1 MTQGEGMKVSLKEV
15 ENVALL
21 ARIALSEA
29 EKKEFAK
36 DLNNILDYVDKMNKL
51 DTSKVEP
58 TAHILDIHNVD
69 RKDEVK
75 ESMPVEEI
83 MNLAPKS
90 DNNFIVVPKVL

>member
-1 MTQGEGMKVSLKEV
+1 MKVSLKEV
-15 ENVALL
+15 EDIAIL

-29 EKKEFAK
+29 EKEEFAK
-36 DLNNILDYVDKMNKL
+36 DLNNILDYVDKMNEL

-90 DNNFIVVPKVL
+90 DDNFIVVPKVL

>member
-1 MTQGEGMKVSLKEV
+1 MKVSLKEV
-15 ENVALL
+15 EDIAFL

-36 DLNNILDYVDKMNKL
+36 DLNNILNYVDKMNEL

-75 ESMPVEEI
+75 KSMPVEEI
-83 MNLAPKS
+83 IDLAPKS
-90 DNNFIVVPKVL
+90 NDNFIVVPKVL